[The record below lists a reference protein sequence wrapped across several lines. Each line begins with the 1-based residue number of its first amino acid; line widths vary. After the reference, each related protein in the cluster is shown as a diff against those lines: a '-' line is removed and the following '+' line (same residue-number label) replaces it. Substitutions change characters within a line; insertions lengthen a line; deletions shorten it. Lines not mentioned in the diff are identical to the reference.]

1 MDITIL
7 GIESSCD
14 DTSAAVLRNNVL
26 LSNVIASQA
35 VHVKYGGVIPELAS
49 RAPQQNI
56 IPVVDTALK
65 AAGVTKTVM
74 LTGDAKKVADA
85 VAAELGVSR
94 QAVAKWETGET
105 TPDLSN
111 CLALAQ
117 FYDVSLDDLV
127 RFDSTQTGLPFPP
140 KGKYCFGTVTVQEDG
155 TIQLPQRAQD
165 IFRLQPG
172 ASVLLLGDEE
182 RGLALLNANAMQEL
196 QTMLVDK

>member
-1 MDITIL
+1 MTF
-7 GIESSCD
+7 GE
-14 DTSAAVLRNNVL
+14 
-26 LSNVIASQA
+26 
-35 VHVKYGGVIPELAS
+35 K
-49 RAPQQNI
+49 
-56 IPVVDTALK
+56 
-65 AAGVTKTVM
+65 
-74 LTGDAKKVADA
+74 LTGLRKREGLSQEAL
-85 VAAELGVSR
+85 AEQLGVSR

-127 RFDSTQTGLPFPP
+127 RFDSTKTGLPFPP

-196 QTMLVDK
+196 QTMLVYK

>member
-1 MDITIL
+1 MTKLSDNL
-7 GIESSCD
+7 FQ
-14 DTSAAVLRNNVL
+14 LRKLHN
-26 LSNVIASQA
+26 
-35 VHVKYGGVIPELAS
+35 
-49 RAPQQNI
+49 
-56 IPVVDTALK
+56 
-65 AAGVTKTVM
+65 
-74 LTGDAKKVADA
+74 LTQEQ

-155 TIQLPQRAQD
+155 TIQLPNVPRTSS
-165 IFRLQPG
+165 
-172 ASVLLLGDEE
+172 ASN
-182 RGLALLNANAMQEL
+182 LAPPSCCWGMRNEGWPS
-196 QTMLVDK
+196 

>member
-1 MDITIL
+1 MTKLSDNL
-7 GIESSCD
+7 FQ
-14 DTSAAVLRNNVL
+14 LRKLHN
-26 LSNVIASQA
+26 
-35 VHVKYGGVIPELAS
+35 
-49 RAPQQNI
+49 
-56 IPVVDTALK
+56 
-65 AAGVTKTVM
+65 
-74 LTGDAKKVADA
+74 LTQEQ

-140 KGKYCFGTVTVQEDG
+140 KEDG

-165 IFRLQPG
+165 IFRLHPG

>member
-1 MDITIL
+1 M
-7 GIESSCD
+7 
-14 DTSAAVLRNNVL
+14 
-26 LSNVIASQA
+26 
-35 VHVKYGGVIPELAS
+35 
-49 RAPQQNI
+49 
-56 IPVVDTALK
+56 
-65 AAGVTKTVM
+65 
-74 LTGDAKKVADA
+74 
-85 VAAELGVSR
+85 SR

-105 TPDLSN
+105 TPDLGN

-155 TIQLPQRAQD
+155 TIQLPRRAQD
-165 IFRLQPG
+165 IFHLQPG

-182 RGLALLNANAMQEL
+182 RGLAILNADAMQEL

>member
-1 MDITIL
+1 MTKLSDNL
-7 GIESSCD
+7 FQ
-14 DTSAAVLRNNVL
+14 LRKLHN
-26 LSNVIASQA
+26 
-35 VHVKYGGVIPELAS
+35 
-49 RAPQQNI
+49 
-56 IPVVDTALK
+56 
-65 AAGVTKTVM
+65 
-74 LTGDAKKVADA
+74 LTQEQ

-165 IFRLQPG
+165 IFRLHPG

-196 QTMLVDK
+196 QTMLVDR

>member
-1 MDITIL
+1 MTKLSDNL
-7 GIESSCD
+7 FQ
-14 DTSAAVLRNNVL
+14 LRKLHN
-26 LSNVIASQA
+26 
-35 VHVKYGGVIPELAS
+35 
-49 RAPQQNI
+49 
-56 IPVVDTALK
+56 
-65 AAGVTKTVM
+65 
-74 LTGDAKKVADA
+74 LTQEQ

-140 KGKYCFGTVTVQEDG
+140 KGKYCFG
-155 TIQLPQRAQD
+155 AQD

>member
-1 MDITIL
+1 MADYL
-7 GIESSCD
+7 GI
-14 DTSAAVLRNNVL
+14 
-26 LSNVIASQA
+26 
-35 VHVKYGGVIPELAS
+35 
-49 RAPQQNI
+49 
-56 IPVVDTALK
+56 
-65 AAGVTKTVM
+65 
-74 LTGDAKKVADA
+74 
-85 VAAELGVSR
+85 SR